1 MYLILR
7 HTGPEL
13 HTGGMRGS
21 KFACYMWQGYTTT
34 TTNKKE
40 EEETIILLFSLYTTA
55 QGPEFGHTMRHGS
68 KPAGFSA

>member
-1 MYLILR
+1 
-7 HTGPEL
+7 
-13 HTGGMRGS
+13 
-21 KFACYMWQGYTTT
+21 MWQGYTTT